1 VKTSSVAVVA
11 LTALIAAAT
20 AASAQQSTREA
31 CCKKV
36 GGRWAAERPG
46 SSTYYC
52 YGFPMTGPTAN
63 AFAQCVQGGGAKKK

>member
-1 VKTSSVAVVA
+1 MKSLGIAIVVGLAV
-11 LTALIAAAT
+11 AAT
-20 AASAQQSTREA
+20 SASAQQSTREA
-31 CCKKV
+31 CCQKV
-36 GGRWAAERPG
+36 GGRWAPERPG